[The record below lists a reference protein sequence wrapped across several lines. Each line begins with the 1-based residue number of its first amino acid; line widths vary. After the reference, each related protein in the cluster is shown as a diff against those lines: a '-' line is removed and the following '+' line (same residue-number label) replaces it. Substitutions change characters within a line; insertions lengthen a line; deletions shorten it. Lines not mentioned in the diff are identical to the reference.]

1 MNTYIK
7 QLVAVASLYICSS
20 ISYSVQAETSSVT
33 DGPGDNMTSSVRL
46 KLRVIIPR
54 FLQFQVGNAGAS
66 VDTISFQPT
75 ADTVGNGVAVP
86 GTGGNASGG
95 SGTSVVLRSN
105 AGQIAIVADNDGG
118 SGGLGSSGAISLS
131 EITAHSDSSDLQTP
145 QLSDGGATTT
155 TATLTDGDITDRR
168 ATWSYAY
175 KNSHPVEPGSYDV
188 EIVYTA
194 VSP

>member
-1 MNTYIK
+1 MNGHIK
-7 QLVAVASLYICSS
+7 QLVTVVSLYICGS
-20 ISYSVQAETSSVT
+20 ISYGVQAEASSVT
-33 DGPGDNMTSSVRL
+33 DGPGGDMTSSVRL

-66 VDTISFQPT
+66 IDTISFQPA
-75 ADTVGNGVAVP
+75 ADAVGNGVAVP

-95 SGTSVVLRSN
+95 SGASVVLRSN
-105 AGQIAIVADNDGG
+105 AGQITIVADNDGG
-118 SGGLGSSGAISLS
+118 GGLGSSGAISLS

-155 TATLTDGDITDRR
+155 TATLTGGDITDRR

-175 KNSHPVEPGSYDV
+175 KNSHPVEPGSYDA

-194 VSP
+194 VNP